1 MLVEYVLNRY
11 QNKKNNPK
19 NAQIIFTTHETSLL
33 NQEILR
39 RDQIYFADKSHED
52 GVTKLYSL
60 ADFNIRND
68 ANIQK
73 AYLLGKFGAVP
84 SIEEVE

>member
-11 QNKKNNPK
+11 QERKSNSN

-39 RDQIYFADKSHED
+39 RDQIYFVDKNSND
-52 GVTKLYSL
+52 GASELYSL
-60 ADFNIRND
+60 ADFSTRND
-68 ANIQK
+68 IQ
-73 AYLLGKFGAVP
+73 YP
-84 SIEEVE
+84 ESISVREIWCNSFC